1 MISDTSKYTND
12 NGSFNYAKG
21 LFKNKSKP
29 ELCPIKFAWDITA
42 RYDLKSCEYLVES
55 GQIFYIP
62 EIIFQ
67 S

>member
-1 MISDTSKYTND
+1 MITNTSDNTN
-12 NGSFNYAKG
+12 NYGTLNYAKE
-21 LFKNKSKP
+21 LFKSTSQP

-42 RYDLKSCEYLVES
+42 RYDLLSCTKLVES

-62 EIIFQ
+62 EIIYQ